1 MALVIAAEPVPLMT
15 DTDGIVRVAKTR
27 VTLDTVISAFLSGA
41 TPEEIAQQYPS
52 LNLADV
58 YAVIAYYLQRRS
70 DVDAY
75 LRERQR
81 RAEAVRRENEQ
92 RHDPAGV
99 RDRLL
104 ARRGRGA

>member
-1 MALVIAAEPVPLMT
+1 MAVVIAAEPVPLMT

-27 VTLDTVISAFLSGA
+27 VPLHTVISAFLSGA

-81 RAEAVRRENEQ
+81 RAEGVRRGNEQ
-92 RHDPAGV
+92 RHDPAG
-99 RDRLL
+99 
-104 ARRGRGA
+104 G